1 MKQTDIEA
9 LIRQFGASDWNEL
22 HLQIGEDE
30 IYLSKNAD
38 AALKGVAPA
47 APAPMA
53 AAAASAPAAG
63 AATAPAAAAPAA
75 DIDRT
80 GWIAIT
86 APNLGTF
93 YRAPTPEAA
102 PYVTVGTQVA
112 ADTEICLVE
121 IMKLFTTISAG
132 LSGTVREIVA
142 QDGDMV
148 EFGATLMWI
157 EAES

>member
-9 LIRQFGASDWNEL
+9 LIRQFGTSDWNEL

-30 IYLSKNAD
+30 IYLSKDAD
-38 AALKGVAPA
+38 AALKGGAPA

-53 AAAASAPAAG
+53 AAAPAAG
-63 AATAPAAAAPAA
+63 AATAPIATTPAA
-75 DIDRT
+75 DVDRT
-80 GWIAIT
+80 GWTAIT
-86 APNLGTF
+86 ASNLGTF
-93 YRAPTPEAA
+93 YRAPTPESP
-102 PYVTVGTQVA
+102 PYVTVGAHVD